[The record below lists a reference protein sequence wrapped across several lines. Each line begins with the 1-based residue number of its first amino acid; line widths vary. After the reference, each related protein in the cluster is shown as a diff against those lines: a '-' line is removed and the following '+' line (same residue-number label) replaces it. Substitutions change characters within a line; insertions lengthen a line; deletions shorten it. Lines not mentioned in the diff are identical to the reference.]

1 MEASCTIL
9 GCLLLFQMTSV
20 LVLLN
25 PINDVRKT
33 TKTLNSFVRYNTN
46 YYYLAIAVYF
56 GIIVYLGMYVPLYRI
71 HELISSNDLTK
82 TEKLEAL
89 YQIEKTYFIAGFS
102 LFMFVV
108 LYGVRALIS
117 YAATLLQLSIS
128 TSQSIVGQHVLQE
141 QKKSQVVFSPENIL
155 PNLLRVKRSV
165 SYETILYA
173 NELREQLM
181 AAFKLAGNQ
190 SNANDF
196 VTSNIK
202 TAVRKSYLT

>member
-1 MEASCTIL
+1 
-9 GCLLLFQMTSV
+9 MTSV

-71 HELISSNDLTK
+71 HELITSNVLTK

-128 TSQSIVGQHVLQE
+128 TSQSIVGLQE

-173 NELREQLM
+173 NDLREQLM

-190 SNANDF
+190 SNANDV

>member
-9 GCLLLFQMTSV
+9 GCLLLFQMTLV
-20 LVLLN
+20 LVMLN
-25 PINDVRKT
+25 PVNDVRKT
-33 TKTLNSFVRYNTN
+33 TKAFNNIVRYYKN

-56 GIIVYLGMYVPLYRI
+56 GLIAYLGMYVPLQRI
-71 HELISSNDLTK
+71 HELIISNGLNE

-117 YAATLLQLSIS
+117 YASTLLQLSIS
-128 TSQSIVGQHVLQE
+128 TSQTIVGQHASHE
-141 QKKSQVVFSPENIL
+141 QKKSQVVFSPANIL
-155 PNLLRVKRSV
+155 PNLLKMKRSV

-173 NELREQLM
+173 NELREQLK
-181 AAFKLAGNQ
+181 AVFKHDQNQ
-190 SNANDF
+190 SMLLSQTF
-196 VTSNIK
+196 K
-202 TAVRKSYLT
+202 PL

>member
-1 MEASCTIL
+1 
-9 GCLLLFQMTSV
+9 MTSV

-33 TKTLNSFVRYNTN
+33 TKTLNNFVRYHTN

-71 HELISSNDLTK
+71 HELITSNVLTK

-128 TSQSIVGQHVLQE
+128 TSQSIVGLQE

-173 NELREQLM
+173 NDLREQLM

-190 SNANDF
+190 SNANDV